1 MIRGYFSGA
10 YVNGIDAKHRL
21 SVPAPLRDTV
31 EARSSTK
38 AIVLAAAEH
47 APCLV
52 GFDVTHFER
61 IQAELSARFAG
72 DFGPSRSIAARDM
85 FGMADTLKVDDT
97 GRIIL
102 TPILRELG
110 ELDGQALFLGAGDY
124 FELWSPAKMLA
135 QDGQDPRLLKVVKA
149 LMAQRGTA

>member
-21 SVPAPLRDTV
+21 SVPAPLRETV
-31 EARSSTK
+31 ETRSATK

-47 APCLV
+47 APCLM

-61 IQAELSARFAG
+61 IQADLSARFAG
-72 DFGPSRSIAARDM
+72 DFGPGRSMAARDL
-85 FGMADTLKVDDT
+85 FGMADTLKYDDS

-102 TPILRELG
+102 TPILLELG
-110 ELDGQALFLGAGDY
+110 ELKGDALFLGAGDY
-124 FELWSPAKMLA
+124 FELWSPAAMLA
-135 QDGQDPRLLKVVKA
+135 REGQDPRLLKVVRA
-149 LMAQRGTA
+149 LVAQRGGA